1 MSWFVVGCILGLLI
15 GFNMRDDK
23 DAKTFEQ
30 LDEEV
35 RKEYIRLKNLNES
48 LLEDVKYW
56 RNRYNTLHG
65 IKDKK

>member
-1 MSWFVVGCILGLLI
+1 MSWFMVGIILGILI

-23 DAKTFEQ
+23 ENKTLQQ
-30 LDEEV
+30 LDEEI
-35 RKEYIRLKNLNES
+35 RNESTRLKNLNES

-56 RNRYNTLHG
+56 RNRYNTLHD